1 MQLNKRS
8 TAVFS
13 KEKETHAY
21 FLVKLEKT
29 SAVTTNYQ
37 PHTATIKSSL
47 RNACVLLAQL
57 RGKTSA
63 NDKLC
68 CLLFLFWLFIGLLMI
83 FFYLQFLFLL
93 VHEIRSML
101 AGYGYYEIGI
111 TYKFSNV

>member
-21 FLVKLEKT
+21 FLVKLQKT
-29 SAVTTNYQ
+29 LLQTINLTST
-37 PHTATIKSSL
+37 TIKSSL

-93 VHEIRSML
+93 VHEIHSML

-111 TYKFSNV
+111 TYKCSNV